1 MRGQIGCRVSVE
13 EADNPP
19 ASSCR
24 ALLPAGVRQTP
35 GTTELGRKR
44 QKDDDRKD
52 THSSLSSKREDCG
65 VCFQAILFSG
75 FSYSSCDELPSGCQ
89 KCSLRSSR

>member
-44 QKDDDRKD
+44 QKDDDLND
-52 THSSLSSKREDCG
+52 THLSNPNPNPREDCG

-75 FSYSSCDELPSGCQ
+75 FSYSSCDELQSGCEVGEIY
-89 KCSLRSSR
+89 

>member
-75 FSYSSCDELPSGCQ
+75 FSYSSCDELAAKSVH
-89 KCSLRSSR
+89 